1 MKQSMESNFF
11 KKFTAIASLPS
22 AHTLLMFQIFFFKNL
37 FLRKSSKPGHGNLV
51 LYNFNCSSWT
61 FKVKRQP
68 WWCKNLFSSSWQI
81 TFVTVN
87 GFCPLSNPFPM
98 FLTDNNKMDR
108 ILTKRFYIVSQVLKV
123 LLIKIC
129 KIESLDLLFLVVFI
143 SFYISWYHFSE
154 VFRTYSRLYIWKK
167 DFRHKFSFFSG
178 FNPSHPPAY
187 LRAKICFAWQKFF
200 VNAP

>member
-1 MKQSMESNFF
+1 MKQSVESNFF
-11 KKFTAIASLPS
+11 EKFTAIASLPS
-22 AHTLLMFQIFFFKNL
+22 AHTLFMFQIFFFKKI

-61 FKVKRQP
+61 FKVKRQL

-87 GFCPLSNPFPM
+87 GFCPLSNPSPM

-108 ILTKRFYIVSQVLKV
+108 ILTKRFYIVSQALKV

-129 KIESLDLLFLVVFI
+129 KIQSLDLLFLFVFI
-143 SFYISWYHFSE
+143 SFYISWYHFSQ
-154 VFRTYSRLYIWKK
+154 VFRT
-167 DFRHKFSFFSG
+167 SFKIISEKNIFVTNFPFLTDSL
-178 FNPSHPPAY
+178 PPTH
-187 LRAKICFAWQKFF
+187 R
-200 VNAP
+200 PT

>member
-1 MKQSMESNFF
+1 MPILCSCFRFFFF
-11 KKFTAIASLPS
+11 KKI
-22 AHTLLMFQIFFFKNL
+22 

-61 FKVKRQP
+61 FKVKRQL

-87 GFCPLSNPFPM
+87 GFCPLSNPSPM

-108 ILTKRFYIVSQVLKV
+108 ILTKRFYIVSQALKV

-129 KIESLDLLFLVVFI
+129 KIQSLDLLFLFVFI
-143 SFYISWYHFSE
+143 SFYISWYHFSQ
-154 VFRTYSRLYIWKK
+154 VFRTSFKIIYLKK
-167 DFRHKFSFFSG
+167 T
-178 FNPSHPPAY
+178 Y
-187 LRAKICFAWQKFF
+187 LSQIFLF
-200 VNAP
+200 

>member
-1 MKQSMESNFF
+1 MKQSVESNFF
-11 KKFTAIASLPS
+11 EKFTAIASLPS
-22 AHTLLMFQIFFFKNL
+22 AHTLFMFQIFFFKKI

-61 FKVKRQP
+61 FKVKRQL

-87 GFCPLSNPFPM
+87 GFCPLSNPSPM

-129 KIESLDLLFLVVFI
+129 KIQSLDLLFLFVFI
-143 SFYISWYHFSE
+143 SFYISWYHFSQ
-154 VFRTYSRLYIWKK
+154 VFRTSFNNIYISEK
-167 DFRHKFSFFSG
+167 RFSSQIFLF
-178 FNPSHPPAY
+178 
-187 LRAKICFAWQKFF
+187 
-200 VNAP
+200 